1 MQHVTENQPVIT
13 RSFFWGFSEKR
24 QKYKANQLGTRI
36 KMLQHSKEFIV
47 K

>member
-1 MQHVTENQPVIT
+1 MKCVTENQPVIT
-13 RSFFWGFSEKR
+13 MSFFWGFSEKR

-36 KMLQHSKEFIV
+36 KMVQHSKKFPV